1 MRGAGRSESD
11 EGVTGSEP
19 RVGTKLRSIQYG
31 IGPIGAEIAR
41 VAATRQGIE
50 IVGAVDIDPAKVGR
64 DLGDIVGLGRQLG
77 VMVTDDAAALFAS
90 TPADVVMHTTGS
102 YLPQVLPQLEQ
113 IVDAGL
119 NVVSTCEE
127 LAYPMA
133 QHPAVAGALDRRCRE
148 RGVTVLGTGV
158 NPGFVM
164 DTLAL
169 VMSGVCQEV
178 RAVRCERVVNA
189 SLRRQPLQKKIGS
202 GLTGEQFQQ
211 LVDSRQVRHVGLY
224 ESVVMIATGLGWT
237 LDDVTETTL
246 PMIAEAP
253 VHTDYFDVEPGLVTG
268 VNQVGTG
275 YKSGEPVITL
285 SLRMYLD
292 AADPHDAIQ
301 IEGVPGVDLVL
312 RGGTH
317 GDRATTALVV
327 NCAPRVVDA
336 PPGILTMKDLPP
348 ASWFA

>member
-1 MRGAGRSESD
+1 MTVSKSRH
-11 EGVTGSEP
+11 GSP
-19 RVGTKLRSIQYG
+19 LRSIQYG

-41 VAATRQGIE
+41 IAAGRGGIE

-64 DLGDIVGLGRQLG
+64 DLGDVIGLGRPLG
-77 VMVTDDAAALFAS
+77 VTITNDAATLFQA
-90 TPADVVMHTTGS
+90 AGVDVVMHTTGS
-102 YLPQVLPQLEQ
+102 YLPQVMPQLEQ
-113 IVDAGL
+113 IVDAGI

-127 LAYPMA
+127 LAYPAA
-133 QHPAVAGALDRRCRE
+133 QHPALAGALDQRCRE

-169 VMSGVCQEV
+169 VMSGVCQDV

-202 GLTGEQFQQ
+202 GLTPEQFQQ
-211 LVDSRQVRHVGLY
+211 LVDAKQVRHVGLY
-224 ESVVMIATGLGWT
+224 ESIVMIAHGLGWT
-237 LDDVTETTL
+237 LDGVTETTL
-246 PMIAEAP
+246 PMIAEVP
-253 VHTDYFDVEPGLVTG
+253 VHTDYFHVEPGFVTG
-268 VNQVGTG
+268 VNQVGVG
-275 YKSGEPVITL
+275 YSAGEPVITL

-301 IEGVPGVDLVL
+301 IDGTPGVDLVL

-327 NCAPRVVDA
+327 NSAPQVVAA
-336 PPGILTMKDLPP
+336 PSGVLTMKDLPP
-348 ASWFA
+348 AHWFA